1 MARMEPTIAK
11 VLMPPA
17 SRPRED
23 APIISGCI
31 PVVATIGARGGG
43 FIAEAATL

>member
-1 MARMEPTIAK
+1 MECLSERFVAAVRI
-11 VLMPPA
+11 L
-17 SRPRED
+17 
-23 APIISGCI
+23 ISGCI